1 MLLGNKCDLPNK
13 VVTSQMGQDFAKSNG
28 FGFME
33 VSAKSDIG
41 IKSAFTSLAT
51 NIYQSKI

>member
-13 VVTSQMGQDFAKSNG
+13 EVTFQMGLDFAKSKG

-33 VSAKSDIG
+33 VSAKSEIG
-41 IKSAFTSLAT
+41 IKSAFISLMT
-51 NIYQSKI
+51 NIY